1 MIVMIVMMM
10 MRLVM
15 YETND
20 GEIRFSIVVLLMK
33 IVAVFSYFQI
43 NY

>member
-33 IVAVFSYFQI
+33 IVALFSYFQI